1 MSAAAF
7 AKGLL
12 DLEGQ
17 LTPILVCFSFM
28 NKIFDLVLCV
38 GFSLTEILSQVS
50 LVSKDSSMLDGLDN
64 ASIEMDEAKVCDF
77 MMTYSPFSTI
87 KALR

>member
-17 LTPILVCFSFM
+17 LTPILVQPFLQRFFVCLLTTTLYDL
-28 NKIFDLVLCV
+28 NGIFV
-38 GFSLTEILSQVS
+38 QVS

-64 ASIEMDEAKVCDF
+64 ASIEMDEAKVLCPPLLF
-77 MMTYSPFSTI
+77 LCS
-87 KALR
+87 A